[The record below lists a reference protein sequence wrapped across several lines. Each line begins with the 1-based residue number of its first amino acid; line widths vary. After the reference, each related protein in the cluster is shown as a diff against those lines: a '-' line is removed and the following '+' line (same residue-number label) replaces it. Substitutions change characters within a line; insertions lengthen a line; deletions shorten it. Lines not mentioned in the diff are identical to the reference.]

1 MKMYNVYPRKVLPL
15 MSLLLLATIVPGSI
29 GGKILEIQSKTSTE
43 TDAGKDD
50 SDDDNDNLVIVGMN
64 GGLTIEICDANLNC
78 CNAGMMDSDRYICE
92 SNEKKIQFWAQQSL
106 YV

>member
-1 MKMYNVYPRKVLPL
+1 

-50 SDDDNDNLVIVGMN
+50 SDDDTDNLVIVGMN

-78 CNAGMMDSDRYICE
+78 CNAGMMDSDRYIC
-92 SNEKKIQFWAQQSL
+92 K
-106 YV
+106 